1 MKLIT
6 IIMFCGHVWENKKKT
21 LHAVSS
27 LGLSTCGNPS
37 VPLSARER
45 FNFYGFRRK
54 LQIRSPRFGLRL
66 WKAVHQNCS
75 LRSPLFMVWSVC
87 ANWWN
92 PISNKRHLFATFA
105 SDVSF
110 VTQTF
115 QPHDF
120 FQLLQNVCYYF
131 VVFAVV
137 VGLAVG
143 SFECSRFRVT
153 THLYVSVNKNRLL
166 EATFVCV
173 VFQAQ
178 TCAKSFLIFSTK
190 WRVWKISG
198 GSISALR
205 RLFLLRKGNC
215 SYGLNFI
222 YLAC

>member
-1 MKLIT
+1 MKSCTPELLIT
-6 IIMFCGHVWENKKKT
+6 LTIVY
-21 LHAVSS
+21 
-27 LGLSTCGNPS
+27 GLECLCKLMEPYLKQTSPFRDLCKRCFVCYT
-37 VPLSARER
+37 
-45 FNFYGFRRK
+45 NFPT
-54 LQIRSPRFGLRL
+54 S
-66 WKAVHQNCS
+66 W
-75 LRSPLFMVWSVC
+75 
-87 ANWWN
+87 
-92 PISNKRHLFATFA
+92 
-105 SDVSF
+105 
-110 VTQTF
+110 
-115 QPHDF
+115 F

-198 GSISALR
+198 GSISTLR